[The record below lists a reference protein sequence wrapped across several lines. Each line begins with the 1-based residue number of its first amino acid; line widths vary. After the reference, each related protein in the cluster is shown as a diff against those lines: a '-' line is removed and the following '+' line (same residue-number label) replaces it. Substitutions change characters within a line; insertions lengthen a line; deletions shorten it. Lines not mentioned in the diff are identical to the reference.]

1 VRVMADNGQI
11 WLFGPDTTEPWSDS
25 GALDFPFAR
34 VGAAAIEWGLAA
46 RWSLCKFMDSLIF
59 LRKNRLGAVQVCTL
73 SGYNAQPVSN
83 PEMDYIFSQY
93 DAVSDATGFAYMVSG
108 HPFYQ
113 INFPT
118 PGESWVYDGL
128 TREWHKAESGGG
140 RHRGEIQINF
150 LEQSFVTDYANGKL
164 YRFEE
169 GLMTDDGEPI
179 AREFISRHQSTGN
192 FSFLSKLWIEMENGV
207 GLISGQG
214 STPQLMMQYSKDGG
228 HTWSNEVWTDIGEI
242 GQYGTRANF
251 LRLGRARDW
260 VFKFRVSDPV
270 KTVFIGAWGE
280 FMR

>member
-1 VRVMADNGQI
+1 
-11 WLFGPDTTEPWSDS
+11 
-25 GALDFPFAR
+25 
-34 VGAAAIEWGLAA
+34 
-46 RWSLCKFMDSLIF
+46 MDSLIF